1 MSFGSGI
8 GGLVGGMLAHSD
20 TQDTF
25 NNVNGIASTFTG
37 VSQPYNSFGQSF
49 LTPTTNAINTA
60 TTAAGN
66 TMGYEDFM
74 KNYTTTP
81 GVEYQREQARDVQN
95 NTAAARGGV
104 LSGANNRALATI
116 DNGII
121 ATGANAAYDE
131 YLKGSNTQFGQ
142 LEAALG
148 NMFSAIGVGT
158 TATGQQAGVANTQM
172 SANASLAATQAKNDA
187 AKGSGIGDIFGG
199 LRAFKF

>member
-1 MSFGSGI
+1 MSFGSGV
-8 GGLVGGMLAHSD
+8 GSLVGGMLAHSD

-25 NNVNGIASTFTG
+25 NNVNGIASSFTG
-37 VSQPYNSFGQSF
+37 ATQGYNSFGQSF
-49 LTPTTNAINTA
+49 LPTATNAINTA
-60 TTAAGN
+60 TSKAGN

-81 GVEYQREQARDVQN
+81 GVEYQREQAQDVQN
-95 NTAAARGGV
+95 NTAASRGGV
-104 LSGANNRALATI
+104 LSGANSRALATI

-121 ATGANAAYDE
+121 ATGANTAYDE

-158 TATGQQAGVANTQM
+158 TATGQQAGVANAQM
-172 SANASLAATQAKNDA
+172 ATNANLAATQSKNDA

-199 LRAFKF
+199 LSAFKF